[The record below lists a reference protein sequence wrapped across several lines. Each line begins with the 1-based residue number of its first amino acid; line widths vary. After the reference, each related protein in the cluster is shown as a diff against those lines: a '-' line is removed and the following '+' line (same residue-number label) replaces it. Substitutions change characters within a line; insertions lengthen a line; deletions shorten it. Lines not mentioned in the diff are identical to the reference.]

1 MNNDQCIGIE
11 IVRNAITALIK
22 QLISK
27 CWFWF
32 VSNNRK
38 NSRKNN
44 PSYGYDM
51 QYTDMLGIGIIDPLK
66 VVRTALQNAASIA
79 GLIIT
84 TEVII
89 VETKKENLSHQAPL
103 TA

>member
-1 MNNDQCIGIE
+1 
-11 IVRNAITALIK
+11 
-22 QLISK
+22 
-27 CWFWF
+27 
-32 VSNNRK
+32 
-38 NSRKNN
+38 
-44 PSYGYDM
+44 M

-89 VETKKENLSHQAPL
+89 VDSSIKK
-103 TA
+103 

>member
-11 IVRNAITALIK
+11 IVRNAITAPIK
-22 QLISK
+22 QLISNAGFDSSVIIEK
-27 CWFWF
+27 ILE
-32 VSNNRK
+32 
-38 NSRKNN
+38 KNN
-44 PSYGYDM
+44 PSYGYDIKNM

-89 VETKKENLSHQAPL
+89 VDSSIKK
-103 TA
+103 

>member
-1 MNNDQCIGIE
+1 MLKIEELNNDQRIGVE
-11 IVRNAITALIK
+11 IVRNSFTAPIK
-22 QLISK
+22 QLISNAGFDSSIIIIEK
-27 CWFWF
+27 
-32 VSNNRK
+32 
-38 NSRKNN
+38 SRKNN

-84 TEVII
+84 NEL
-89 VETKKENLSHQAPL
+89 K
-103 TA
+103 